1 MGMVKMKSIN
11 IHKVKT
17 HLSSLVDRVAESGEA
32 FVIAKAGKP
41 IAKVVP
47 IDASDEGKR
56 QRLGFLEG
64 RVKIP
69 DDFNSMGD
77 SQIQEDFYE

>member
-1 MGMVKMKSIN
+1 MWVQWESIN

-47 IDASDEGKR
+47 IDACDEGKQ

-69 DDFNSMGD
+69 DDFDSMGD
-77 SQIQEDFYE
+77 SKIDTDFYE